1 MLKFRIYDLQ
11 LRHNND
17 VPTPTLFPKDVVLK
31 HQSIVQKKCQNHLI
45 CVISAR
51 NARGDHTTCSFR
63 STDNIN
69 MHVSTCKPKIQYIIS
84 NIKANKC

>member
-1 MLKFRIYDLQ
+1 MYPPPAFSKRCRFK
-11 LRHNND
+11 
-17 VPTPTLFPKDVVLK
+17 TPK
-31 HQSIVQKKCQNHLI
+31 HCLEEMSESLI
-45 CVISAR
+45 CVISAK

-63 STDNIN
+63 STDNNN